1 MDVETRMTTSSRNV
15 FGASM
20 TGTPVTTALVV
31 INVLFFLLLTVT
43 GGSQDSVNLYRWGA
57 KYGPAIADVE
67 WWRLIVP
74 IFMHI
79 GFFHLLTNS
88 IGLLIFG
95 SMVERLLGGRIYLSI
110 YLVTGVL
117 GNVASFAIS
126 PTLGAGAS
134 GAVFGVIG
142 AFGVYLLLNRRVM
155 GEVARQAMTSIA
167 FIIVLNLVIG
177 FATSGIDNAAH
188 LGGLIAGMAMA
199 YLVAPRQ
206 QMILTQE
213 WPGISPV
220 RLGVDLQRRPGYML
234 VLAILIATLVT
245 VATTMV
251 RSNDYQYSNDF
262 ERCGYYFADFT
273 DPVGN
278 FPFGCR
284 ALRG

>member
-1 MDVETRMTTSSRNV
+1 ID
-15 FGASM
+15 
-20 TGTPVTTALVV
+20 
-31 INVLFFLLLTVT
+31 
-43 GGSQDSVNLYRWGA
+43 
-57 KYGPAIADVE
+57 
-67 WWRLIVP
+67 
-74 IFMHI
+74 
-79 GFFHLLTNS
+79 FFHLLTNS
-88 IGLLIFG
+88 LGLLIFG
-95 SMVERLLGGRIYLSI
+95 SMAERLLGGRIYLSI

-117 GNVASFAIS
+117 GNVASFLFS
-126 PTLGAGAS
+126 PALGAGAS

-177 FATSGIDNAAH
+177 FATSGIDDAAH

-206 QMILTQE
+206 RMVLTQE

-234 VLAILIATLVT
+234 VLAISIATLIT

-251 RSNDYQYSNDF
+251 RSSNYQYSNEF
-262 ERCGYYFADFT
+262 ENCGYHFADFT
-273 DPVGN
+273 DPVGIY
-278 FPFGCR
+278 PFGCR